1 MLIRYPGSKDRHLKF
16 LREYIDPI
24 ALRTRSVIEPFAG
37 TASITFDLLK
47 RDIVDRYIIADVDES
62 MIALWLTVRDQPDAL
77 IDLVR
82 AYTPAVEDFYEF
94 KSDPGSSDDDLTRAF
109 RKLVLHQISYSGL
122 GAAAGSPIGGREQK
136 SAYTVD
142 CRWSPTRIEKGIR
155 ECHTL
160 LSSKPGRIVASSWQD
175 TIDFAI
181 NVNAFIYLDP
191 PYIEQGEKLYANG
204 LIDHAALA
212 ETLRSADGRGHDAG
226 WLISYDNAP
235 LVETLYGS
243 WAHVE
248 GVDVRSHL
256 HHKTITDAIVTPKG
270 LRP

>member
-24 ALRTRSVIEPFAG
+24 ALRSRSVVEPFAG
-37 TASITFDLLK
+37 TASITFDLL
-47 RDIVDRYIIADVDES
+47 RRGIVDRYCIADVDES
-62 MIALWLTVRDQPDAL
+62 MIAMWTTIRDNPDAL
-77 IDLVR
+77 IVLVR
-82 AYTPAVEDFYEF
+82 GYTPAVEDFYEF
-94 KSDPGSSDDDLTRAF
+94 KVDPGTGDLERAF
-109 RKLVLHQISYSGL
+109 RKIVLHQISYSGL

-142 CRWSPTRIEKGIR
+142 CRWSPKRIEKGIR
-155 ECHTL
+155 ECHDL
-160 LSSKPGRIVASSWQD
+160 LNSQPGSIIAASWQD
-175 TIDFAI
+175 TISFAL
-181 NVNAFIYLDP
+181 AADLFIYLDP

-212 ETLRSADGRGHDAG
+212 DALHGARNHSAG

>member
-1 MLIRYPGSKDRHLKF
+1 VLIRYPGSKDRHLKF

-24 ALRTRSVIEPFAG
+24 AALTRSVVEPFAG

-47 RDIVDRYIIADVDES
+47 RGVVDRYRISDVDES
-62 MIALWLTVRDQPDAL
+62 MVALWLTVRDQPEDL
-77 IDLVR
+77 IKLVR
-82 AYTPAVEDFYEF
+82 EYKPAVDDFYEF
-94 KSDPGSSDDDLTRAF
+94 KEHPGEETLERAF
-109 RKLVLHQISYSGL
+109 RKVVLHQISYSGL
-122 GAAAGSPIGGREQK
+122 GAAAGSPIGGRAQK

-142 CRWSPTRIEKGIR
+142 CRWSPKRIEKGIN

-160 LSSKPGRIVASSWQD
+160 LAGHDGVISAASWEETIAWAID
-175 TIDFAI
+175 TES
-181 NVNAFIYLDP
+181 FIYLDP

-204 LIDHAALA
+204 VIDHGALA
-212 ETLRSADGRGHDAG
+212 DTLHAARDFHAG

-256 HHKTITDAIVTPKG
+256 HHKTITDAIVTPIG